1 MALKKQRNTTIHFQK
16 VLTID
21 QSYWQGAL
29 NKISESE
36 KKEGTLRVKQEQEEQ
51 EQTRPT
57 IKLQWSHVPGLVEC
71 PYRRNFQS
79 LYYPS
84 QSNAT

>member
-36 KKEGTLRVKQEQEEQ
+36 KKEGTLRVK
-51 EQTRPT
+51 
-57 IKLQWSHVPGLVEC
+57 
-71 PYRRNFQS
+71 
-79 LYYPS
+79 
-84 QSNAT
+84 